1 MLLFLRQANLFLLKF
16 LGILDQSISE
26 ALDLVERGEFLLI
39 PFLELFNLGKQ
50 TSVALLLLTELSC
63 ERFLR
68 VSNNFMPCLL
78 TYDGL

>member
-1 MLLFLRQANLFLLKF
+1 MLLFLRQANLLLLKF

-50 TSVALLLLTELSC
+50 TSVAFLLLTELSC
-63 ERFLR
+63 ERFL
-68 VSNNFMPCLL
+68 
-78 TYDGL
+78 